1 VQCSIC
7 EQGSA
12 SCKGPASRNNIVN
25 FLTTRGLMMHGGMN
39 SQRIG
44 DRAGIHCRTVED
56 AARVLDAVK
65 GFDSEDMFTAIPQR
79 LMPKEPYSSFVV
91 DAAQAAAKPLAGMRI
106 GVVREF
112 MVKHTK
118 NDEAI
123 SDQLDREIKA
133 VLRDELGAE
142 LVESSDPLYPDD
154 PDVPNMKYTFRDAFA
169 EILAHNVPEYFWQTN
184 RAGELRFA
192 VPGWDVRT
200 TDYAIAL
207 ALGQAP
213 LSPEINL
220 RTISS
225 GLDNFKSP
233 FTVNKYLRMR
243 GDRRVVDWASF
254 VANSR
259 FQSDEHRAG
268 SVNAIGI
275 QDLRPEEGEMSYLEM
290 RIVLQHVVQKVML
303 ENDIDVF
310 VNPENTLPPPK
321 IGGPAEPAVR
331 NRGSASCCQ
340 AFTALLGGP
349 EIDVPAGYTQV
360 AYEPQYELSA
370 DGKSY
375 RSVTGAAESR
385 LPYPMPISLMVWA
398 GPGSDPEV
406 IKVASAY
413 EAATGH
419 RVPPPEFGPVHAQR
433 VSQR

>member
-1 VQCSIC
+1 
-7 EQGSA
+7 
-12 SCKGPASRNNIVN
+12 
-25 FLTTRGLMMHGGMN
+25 
-39 SQRIG
+39 
-44 DRAGIHCRTVED
+44 
-56 AARVLDAVK
+56 
-65 GFDSEDMFTAIPQR
+65 MFTAIPRR
-79 LMPKEPYSSFVV
+79 LIPEEPYASFVV
-91 DAAQAAAKPLAGMRI
+91 AAPAPGAKPLAGMRI
-106 GVVREF
+106 GIVREF

-123 SDQLDREIKA
+123 SDQLDGEIKT

-142 LVESSDPLYPDD
+142 LVESVDPLYPDD
-154 PDVPNMKYTFRDAFA
+154 PDVPNMTYTFRDAFA

-184 RAGELRFA
+184 RDGTLRFA
-192 VPGWDVRT
+192 VPGWDVST

-207 ALGQAP
+207 ALGDAP
-213 LSPEINL
+213 LSPDINL

-233 FTVNKYLRMR
+233 FTVNKYLRAR
-243 GDRRVVDWASF
+243 GDRRVIDWKSF

-290 RIVLQHVVQKVML
+290 RIVLQHVVQKVMY
-303 ENDIDVF
+303 ENGIDVF

-360 AYEPQYELSA
+360 AYEPRYELTA

-375 RSVTGAAESR
+375 RSVSGTVPTQ
-385 LPYPMPISLMVWA
+385 LPHPMPISLMVWA
-398 GPGSDPEV
+398 GPGTDPEV

-413 EAATGH
+413 EAATQH
-419 RVPPPEFGPVHAQR
+419 RVPPPSFGPVR
-433 VSQR
+433 TERLSRR